1 MRHCNLLVY
10 ASLTLDLAPPSLQ
23 LLSVLDYSL
32 GCPTSLSFL
41 HHYIHVQLMPQVSAT
56 MHPVPQTTHNTTP
69 SGKLN
74 HPSQRVHTPSAPSPV
89 PAFSDAS
96 HSTPCAG
103 CPQPHTASAPSSH
116 ASQTAPAGAEHFC
129 RMAEV
134 LLCVELLDP
143 SYSQHLPSVSASAA
157 LYASS
162 LLFRQP
168 ALVPAI
174 FALCKA
180 PSDVVKELGTVRLL
194 GFIHPFGN
202 GYFVRCCSVCL
213 CFSRFPQFTPVRQR
227 QPCMKHSDC
236 TSPK

>member
-1 MRHCNLLVY
+1 MY

-41 HHYIHVQLMPQVSAT
+41 HHYIHVQLMPQVSTT
-56 MHPVPQTTHNTTP
+56 MHPGPQTAHNTTP

-89 PAFSDAS
+89 PASSDAS

-103 CPQPHTASAPSSH
+103 CPQPHTAAAPSSH

-143 SYSQHLPSVSASAA
+143 SYSQHLPSVSAAAA

-174 FALCKA
+174 FALSKA
-180 PSDVVKELGTVRLL
+180 SSEVVKELGTVSLL
-194 GFIHPFGN
+194 GLPFPLTTGASLAC
-202 GYFVRCCSVCL
+202 RVCML
-213 CFSRFPQFTPVRQR
+213 WS
-227 QPCMKHSDC
+227 
-236 TSPK
+236 